1 MTPLLDERTLQRC
14 VDGELSEADQQAL
27 LRQLDRSP
35 TGWRE
40 LALAFL
46 EHQLWSQA
54 GRAYVQEPA
63 APRAAPEESTLAPRP
78 DRSWLSNTVLAA
90 CTLLAI
96 GLGYLGGSQRFW
108 PGGSVPTSPRVITQ
122 QPAPV
127 PPTELAGVTIP
138 LPTQSVP
145 RPAHRTLTPVMQ
157 VQVMSDGQDSHPITL
172 PVYDAED
179 LERYGP
185 WTPPQL
191 SAEVLQ
197 HYKDQGIQVQ
207 QEPRYYSVPND
218 QNRKWVM
225 PVNTIQFRQTVQ

>member
-1 MTPLLDERTLQRC
+1 MTQRLDERTLQRC

-27 LRQLDRSP
+27 LRQLDHSP

-54 GRAYVQEPA
+54 GRAYVHEPDSPQA
-63 APRAAPEESTLAPRP
+63 AKTPEPAPRP
-78 DRSWLSNTVLAA
+78 DHSWIRNTVLAA
-90 CTLLAI
+90 STLLAV

-108 PGGSVPTSPRVITQ
+108 PGGSSSASPRTIAQ
-122 QPAPV
+122 QPASV
-127 PPTELAGVTIP
+127 PQTELASVTKR
-138 LPTQSVP
+138 VP
-145 RPAHRTLTPVMQ
+145 IQAAAPPARRTLTPVMQ
-157 VQVMSDGQDSHPITL
+157 VQVMMPEGQNAQPITL

-179 LERYGP
+179 LEKYGP

-197 HYKDQGIQVQ
+197 RLKDQGVQVQ

-218 QNRKWVM
+218 QNRKWVV
-225 PVNTIQFRQTVQ
+225 PVNTLQFHQPVQ